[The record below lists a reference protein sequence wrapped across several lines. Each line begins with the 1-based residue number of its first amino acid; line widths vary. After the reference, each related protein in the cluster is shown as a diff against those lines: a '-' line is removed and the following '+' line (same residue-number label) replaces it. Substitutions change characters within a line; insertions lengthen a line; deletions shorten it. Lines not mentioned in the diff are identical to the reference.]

1 MIPILLGVIVIVFT
15 LMYITPG
22 DTATILLG
30 DSATPEA
37 VAALNE
43 KLGLDQPYV
52 VQLYRYVRDIVIH
65 LDLGTSYRTKQPV
78 LNEILARLPNTLK
91 LASLADR
98 KSVV

>member
-52 VQLYRYVRDIVIH
+52 VQL
-65 LDLGTSYRTKQPV
+65 KCM
-78 LNEILARLPNTLK
+78 
-91 LASLADR
+91 
-98 KSVV
+98 